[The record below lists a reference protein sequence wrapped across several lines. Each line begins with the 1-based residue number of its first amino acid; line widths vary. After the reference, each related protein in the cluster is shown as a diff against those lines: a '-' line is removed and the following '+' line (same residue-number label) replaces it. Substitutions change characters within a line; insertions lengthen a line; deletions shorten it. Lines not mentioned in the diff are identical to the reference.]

1 MEEEGLLFAQVRS
14 ALADTLLCSS
24 DSPPLRALPLDNLS
38 GVLYLLFFDEDQVE
52 ILDRVEQNPSLF
64 NFTFRRTLHASD
76 GYREWLTILYI
87 PPVMGYPLEYAFAVL
102 ILH

>member
-38 GVLYLLFFDEDQVE
+38 GVLYLLFFDGGSRGNTGPGEAGSVIVQ
-52 ILDRVEQNPSLF
+52 
-64 NFTFRRTLHASD
+64 LHIQTHTTCV
-76 GYREWLTILYI
+76 R
-87 PPVMGYPLEYAFAVL
+87 
-102 ILH
+102 